1 MREYQPVR
9 HWRMRIEPK
18 SDKGRRI
25 WIRQIQVAQNL
36 KRMRGN
42 FLGVRN
48 QLMDDFQ
55 SVNIGGMFLHAAV
68 AADDRRRNKQ
78 QRLQKQEQHDERSPI
93 FLSINLPV
101 PGPPIPPPFQPSQ
114 KKVERQQ

>member
-1 MREYQPVR
+1 MREYQTVR

-25 WIRQIQVAQNL
+25 WIRQIQLAQNL

-42 FLGVRN
+42 
-48 QLMDDFQ
+48 
-55 SVNIGGMFLHAAV
+55 FLHAAV

-93 FLSINLPV
+93 FLSIKLPV
-101 PGPPIPPPFQPSQ
+101 SGPAIHRPVQASK
-114 KKVERQQ
+114 KKVER